1 MKHIKTVWTAL
12 MLAAVM
18 ALGLGL
24 AACGTPQFTVTFESN
39 GGSAVA
45 AVTVDKDGKVE
56 KPADP
61 TKEDCIFDGWFKDA
75 TFGESWNFDTDTVT
89 GDVTLYA
96 KWTPLADCAVTFDSQ
111 GGSAVQ
117 SATVKAG
124 KTLTK
129 PTDPTRARFRFDGW
143 FKDAAGET
151 AWNFDTDTV
160 TGDITLYAK
169 WTQIEAGE
177 IAWVKPAAGSV
188 IIPDDI
194 GLFNPDYRKTL
205 EDLAPDVYATED
217 GERLATIVVDTDADF
232 GYDAETNKLT
242 PGSYT
247 VTYETRDSMNESHEE
262 TFDVVVKS
270 AEEINYYVYANQDK
284 SGKSAVCGIDFSAA
298 VGGVRIRVA
307 HDKYFEVTD
316 VDNLP
321 EAIRNPHA
329 EGKIIDF
336 DDPFIIKN
344 ADDEA
349 LTLNTADA
357 MAEYTVFDSH
367 GVVVFGW
374 NGANGRG
381 VDENNRYTLGKNGGI
396 NATTVTVP
404 AGGYVLIV
412 GYTAGGNWYGKTETV
427 TVNGK
432 PEYRATSADAYW
444 GTKAADPGV
453 PQYDMDGRQF
463 ASTGF
468 NYRWKNVV
476 QLKKGADVLTGEYV
490 NQAPYMTKGYN
501 GFDILRS
508 DMQLTEEELKAQI
521 LAAIGFRDDAGTF
534 DVTDDIDVV
543 AANISLNATDI
554 AAIDNTVEA
563 QYTDRIEVTDST
575 DATQKAEYSIV
586 VTIADKYLKIGDSVT
601 WANPT
606 VVKNAKLT
614 SSPGDGKLY
623 VWDSTATADN
633 IHEHK
638 YTGCAVINKNTG
650 KIIASADWSNY
661 YDHSGV
667 KKTLKDGLGITTGDG
682 KYAARTL
689 FTNYMT
695 DAGRTEIA
703 YTDVAK
709 EDLLILVVVQG
720 GTENHKTYGQKFNTC
735 CDAGY
740 ANAYVEIKG
749 LTGLSNTAKPV
760 TE

>member
-160 TGDITLYAK
+160 TGDMTLYAK

-205 EDLAPDVYATED
+205 EDLAPEVYATED

-232 GYDAETNKLT
+232 GYDAETHKLT

-344 ADDEA
+344 ADDVA

-412 GYTAGGNWYGKTETV
+412 GYTAGGNWYGKV
-427 TVNGK
+427 TGGK
-432 PEYRATSADAYW
+432 AISADDYW
-444 GTKAADPGV
+444 GIKAEGDGV

-563 QYTDRIEVTDST
+563 QYTVRIEVTDST
-575 DATQKAEYSIV
+575 DATLKAEFSIV

-614 SSPGDGKLY
+614 ASAADGKMY
-623 VWDSTATADN
+623 VWDSEAAATDIAEQKFN
-633 IHEHK
+633 
-638 YTGCAVINKNTG
+638 GCAIINKNTG
-650 KIIASADWSNY
+650 KIIAAADWSNY
-661 YDHSGV
+661 VDHTGTKRSLTEGMGASFASGA
-667 KKTLKDGLGITTGDG
+667 
-682 KYAARTL
+682 YSARQL
-689 FTNYMT
+689 FTWYMT
-695 DAGRTEIA
+695 DEGRETSG
-703 YTDVAK
+703 YTATAK
-709 EDLLILVVVQG
+709 EDLLLINIVQS
-720 GTENHKTYGQKFNTC
+720 NHSTYGAKFVSLCTT
-735 CDAGY
+735 DY

>member
-1 MKHIKTVWTAL
+1 MKHMKTVWTAL

-18 ALGLGL
+18 AIGLGL

-61 TKEDCIFDGWFKDA
+61 TKEDCIFGGWFKDNT

-96 KWTPLADCAVTFDSQ
+96 KWTPLADCTVTFDSK

-117 SATVKAG
+117 ADTVKAG
-124 KTLTK
+124 KKLTK
-129 PTDPTRARFRFDGW
+129 PTDPTRARYRFDGW

-160 TGDITLYAK
+160 TGDVTLYAK

-177 IAWVKPAAGSV
+177 IAWVKPVAGSV
-188 IIPDDI
+188 VIPDDV

-205 EDLAPDVYATED
+205 EDFAPEVYATED
-217 GERLATIVVDTDADF
+217 GERLATIIVDTDADF
-232 GYDAETNKLT
+232 SYDETTHKLT

-247 VTYETRDSMNESHEE
+247 VTYETRDSMNESHED

-284 SGKSAVCGIDFSAA
+284 SGKSGVCGIDFSAA
-298 VGGVRIRVA
+298 VGGIRIRVA

-316 VDNLP
+316 VENLP

-344 ADDEA
+344 ADDVA

-381 VDENNRYTLGKNGGI
+381 VDENNKYTLGKNGGI

-412 GYTAGGNWYGKTETV
+412 GYTASGNWYGKV
-427 TVNGK
+427 TGGK
-432 PEYRATSADAYW
+432 AISADDYW
-444 GTKAADPGV
+444 GTKAEGAGV

-476 QLKKGADVLTGEYV
+476 QLKKGADVLTGDYV
-490 NQAPYMTKGYN
+490 NQAPYMSAGYQDAQIVIGSAKPTKESLIAGVTFKDDNGTFAIDDDVTVTEGIAVTDESYN
-501 GFDILRS
+501 ALNTAEAGNYQIVFEVTDP
-508 DMQLTEEELKAQI
+508 DDETLKA
-521 LAAIGFRDDAGTF
+521 TF
-534 DVTDDIDVV
+534 EKTVIVFIPTQYMKVG
-543 AANISLNATDI
+543 STYLNAPK
-554 AAIDNTVEA
+554 AEYNKNYGKEALGGDNTVFMWDKAYEGEAATIPTA
-563 QYTDRIEVTDST
+563 QYTV
-575 DATQKAEYSIV
+575 YIV
-586 VTIADKYLKIGDSVT
+586 IDKT
-601 WANPT
+601 T
-606 VVKNAKLT
+606 
-614 SSPGDGKLY
+614 GKLIEAQNWSNLY
-623 VWDSTATADN
+623 NAENPNGTTVTSGNNLEGARLRFGSLTDDELLIVFSQGAVRDFGA
-633 IHEHK
+633 
-638 YTGCAVINKNTG
+638 AVINAAKGANFAQTY
-650 KIIASADWSNY
+650 IQIADLA
-661 YDHSGV
+661 
-667 KKTLKDGLGITTGDG
+667 GI
-682 KYAARTL
+682 
-689 FTNYMT
+689 N
-695 DAGRTEIA
+695 I
-703 YTDVAK
+703 
-709 EDLLILVVVQG
+709 
-720 GTENHKTYGQKFNTC
+720 
-735 CDAGY
+735 
-740 ANAYVEIKG
+740 
-749 LTGLSNTAKPV
+749 PV